1 MQGGPARAQPAR
13 VKSSDRTLAILELL
27 TEHPEGLTL
36 TEIQH
41 ELSLPKS
48 STYTL
53 LTTMA
58 ARGFLEQDARRRF
71 HVGIRLWQ
79 AGQAYVAATD
89 FEKLA
94 MPFMQAV
101 RDELNETVQLATL
114 DGVDNVYIGKVD
126 SDQALR
132 LESRVG
138 IRLPAYA
145 TGLGKAMLSL
155 LDDDEIRRRFA
166 DVVFEAFTPTTI
178 TSLDALLERI
188 AVVRS
193 RGYAEDDGEYTPGVF
208 CVAVPIRGTSDRLAA
223 LSVSVPE
230 VRKTG
235 DLIARTIAS
244 LTEATESLSARLG
257 YRPT

>member
-1 MQGGPARAQPAR
+1 MTGESKRETPT

-27 TEHPEGLTL
+27 TAHPDGLTL
-36 TEIQH
+36 TEIQQQ
-41 ELSLPKS
+41 LALPKS

-58 ARGFLEQDARRRF
+58 ARGFLEQDANRRF
-71 HVGIRLWQ
+71 RVGIRLWQ
-79 AGQAYVAATD
+79 AGQAYVAAAD
-89 FEKLA
+89 LEQLA
-94 MPFMQAV
+94 LPFMESV
-101 RDELNETVQLATL
+101 RDALNETVQLATL

-132 LESRVG
+132 LDSRVG

-155 LDDDEIRRRFA
+155 FTDDEIRARFA
-166 DVVFEAFTPTTI
+166 DVEFQAFTPTTI
-178 TSLDALLERI
+178 TSIDALLHRI
-188 AVVRS
+188 ATVRA

-208 CVAVPIRGTSDRLAA
+208 CIAVPVRGTTARPAA
-223 LSVSVPE
+223 MSVSVPE
-230 VRKTG
+230 VRKTPE
-235 DLIARTIAS
+235 LIERTISSLTTATAS
-244 LTEATESLSARLG
+244 LGTRLG